1 MGQFRLLALTGFS
14 VIAAAALAHNLPGLA
29 PGMRD
34 WAEPGNVA
42 SALAQGRGFSDPFD
56 GGTGA
61 TAWVSPLPV
70 WVEAAVFLLFGVK
83 TAGSAKALLV
93 LTVLGLGWAN
103 ALLLSALSPLGAWA
117 RGVASAAFLAFCAFM
132 PGGPLE
138 VLSEA
143 WLDILISA
151 ALLWAAL
158 ETRRAPRG
166 RGPIALLLVALA
178 APLDN
183 AGLALST
190 GIVLLALAW
199 LLRGD
204 IRALRVPVA
213 GAALAAA
220 AVGAWTGR
228 NLVALHRIVPLK
240 SNFWFELHLANVD
253 SADGLP
259 RMETV
264 LRKLPYFDI
273 AQFDRYAS
281 LGEAAYVD
289 SFRAPALAA
298 LRSAPLHFAAN
309 VMRRAADAAVF
320 CRREG
325 GGEFT
330 RFRFRQDDAVRLV
343 ASGELILLGQSGG
356 GLWTKIDAEPADES
370 AKLHGLGLSDE
381 GAAWRDWAEKR
392 LAFDASFRGA
402 GAVAVGFLTAG
413 IPVAALLLSALLRG
427 GRLAPPA
434 AWAAAIGFGML
445 LPFVLVNHNERHQ
458 LPLVAMQA
466 VALGACAQACADRFG
481 REPGAA

>member
-1 MGQFRLLALTGFS
+1 MGQFRLPALAGLS
-14 VIAAAALAHNLPGLA
+14 VVAAAALFHNLPALA

-42 SALAQGRGFSDPFD
+42 AALAQGRGFSDPFD

-70 WVEAAVFLLFGVK
+70 WVEAAVFLLLGVK
-83 TAGSAKALLV
+83 TAASAKALLV
-93 LTVLGLGWAN
+93 LTVLGLGGAN
-103 ALLLSALSPLGAWA
+103 ALLLSALEPLGAWA
-117 RGVASAAFLAFCAFM
+117 RGAGSAAFLAYCAFM

-158 ETRRAPRG
+158 ETRRAPGG
-166 RGPIALLLVALA
+166 RGPLALFAVALA

-190 GIVLLALAW
+190 GIVLVALAW
-199 LLRGD
+199 SLRGRL
-204 IRALRVPVA
+204 RALMVPVGA
-213 GAALAAA
+213 AALAAA
-220 AVGAWTGR
+220 AIGAWTGR
-228 NLVALHRIVPLK
+228 NFVALHRIVPLK

-264 LRKLPYFDI
+264 LRNLPYFDI

-289 SFRAPALAA
+289 TFRAPALAA
-298 LRSAPLHFAAN
+298 LRAAPLHFAGN
-309 VMRRAADAAVF
+309 VLRRAADAVVF

-330 RFRFRQDDAVRLV
+330 HFRFRQDDAVRLV
-343 ASGELILLGQSGG
+343 ASGELILLGQSGA
-356 GLWTKIDAEPADES
+356 GLWTRIDAEPGEES
-370 AKLHGLGLSDE
+370 EKLHGLGLADE

-392 LAFDASFRGA
+392 LEFDASFRGA
-402 GAVAVGFLTAG
+402 GAIATGFLSAG
-413 IPVAALLLSALLRG
+413 IPVGALLLSALLRG
-427 GRLAPPA
+427 GRPAAPA

-458 LPLVAMQA
+458 LPLLAMQA

-481 REPGAA
+481 REPRAA